1 MRESDFT
8 SDSTGRLVAAAT
20 LDGKYWPA
28 FVPAPIPPEIRWD
41 EETAALLSRADQAL
55 SRLDGRGSGLLDQ
68 SLMLQTADL
77 RAPLWVFG
85 PMTAREAVASS
96 RIEGS
101 TSSIEELYRY
111 QAGGMTRD
119 RFDSEEVNNYVEALQ
134 FGLQRLEELPISLR
148 LIREVHE
155 VLMSGVRGQNRRPG
169 EFRDKQ
175 AIITGRFDG
184 IEHARYVPPPP
195 GEMIPALYDLEKFFH
210 SESAIPL
217 LIQLALIHYQFEA
230 IHPFED
236 GNGRTGRLLITLLLC
251 ERRYLTY
258 PWLYLS
264 DYFAAYRQEYVD
276 LLLGVSLR
284 GEWTA
289 WIHFFLM
296 AIIAVARDGLNRI
309 DNLRQIRS
317 NYRNQVSSERRAA
330 NLYQVIDYLF
340 EMPAMTAPI
349 LRDRLE
355 VSLPTARGYL
365 NRLVEIGVLVRMS
378 NMYIANEILQ
388 ATMAEP
394 DFRDF

>member
-8 SDSTGRLVAAAT
+8 SNSPGRLVAAAT
-20 LDGKYWPA
+20 LDGEYWPA
-28 FVPAPIPPEIRWD
+28 YVPAPIPPEIRWD

-55 SRLDGRGSGLLDQ
+55 SRLDGRGSGLFDR
-68 SLMLQTADL
+68 SLMLQTTDL
-77 RAPLWVFG
+77 RAPLWAFG

-111 QAGGMTRD
+111 QAGGVTRD
-119 RFDSEEVNNYVEALQ
+119 RFDSEEVNNYVKALQ
-134 FGLQRLEELPISLR
+134 FGLQRLDELPISLR

-184 IEHARYVPPPP
+184 IENARYVPPPP

-251 ERRYLTY
+251 ERRYLAH

-276 LLLGVSLR
+276 LLLEVSLR
-284 GEWTA
+284 GEWMA

-296 AIIAVARDGLNRI
+296 AIIAVAGDGLNRI
-309 DNLRQIRS
+309 DNLLRIRS
-317 NYRNQVSSERRAA
+317 NYRNRVGSERRSS
-330 NLYQVIDYLF
+330 NLYLAIDYLF

-365 NRLVEIGVLVRMS
+365 NRLEEVGVLVRMKD
-378 NMYIANEILQ
+378 MYIANDILR